1 MAERDDKSSMSVQPS
16 NGRSSWRVLLIG
28 GSSGVGKTM
37 VARDLARHLGISVLQ
52 ADDVRMAIQQV
63 TMPGEQPG
71 IHYFL
76 AHPMIWQKPPEALC
90 EGWINVAQAML
101 RPLSATI
108 APHLYVESA
117 GPVIIEG
124 DGILPALA
132 ALRSFS
138 TLHFPNAPI
147 TDAVRAVFLVEQDEA
162 ALLSTLLERGFGE
175 FSHKEQEAFARGS
188 WLYGQWL
195 RRQAAPYDLP
205 VIASRPWESLAERV
219 LQAIER

>member
-1 MAERDDKSSMSVQPS
+1 MKKNSMSVQPS

-37 VARDLARHLGISVLQ
+37 VVRDLARHLGISALL
-52 ADDVRMAIQQV
+52 ADDLRMAIQQV
-63 TMPGEQPG
+63 TTPGEQPG

-76 AHPMIWQKPPEALC
+76 AHPTIWQKPPETLC
-90 EGWINVAQAML
+90 EGFITVAQAMQ

-108 APHLYVESA
+108 AHHLYIESA

-132 ALRSFS
+132 ALRSFP
-138 TLHFPNAPI
+138 TMHFPNAPL
-147 TDAVRAVFLVEQDEA
+147 TDAVRAVFLVEPDEE
-162 ALLSTLLERGFGE
+162 ALLSTLRQHRRGFGD
-175 FSHKEQEAFARGS
+175 FSHKEQETFARGC

-205 VIASRPWESLAERV
+205 VIASRPWENLAERV